1 MIDQIFVNSILNKLI
16 RYMKTIEIEITDDKA
31 LKLLLDMEEMHLIKV
46 IRNRSPLSALRKQ
59 IKSPMTEQEIDSQL
73 NTLRNEWRRDI

>member
-1 MIDQIFVNSILNKLI
+1 
-16 RYMKTIEIEITDDKA
+16 MKTIEIEITDDKA
-31 LKLLLDMEEMHLIKV
+31 MKLLLDMEEMHLIKV
-46 IRNRSPLSALRKQ
+46 IRNQQPLSTLRKQ

>member
-1 MIDQIFVNSILNKLI
+1 
-16 RYMKTIEIEITDDKA
+16 MKTIEIEITDDKA

>member
-1 MIDQIFVNSILNKLI
+1 
-16 RYMKTIEIEITDDKA
+16 MKTIEIEITDDKA
-31 LKLLLDMEEMHLIKV
+31 MKLLLDMEEMHLIKV
-46 IRNRSPLSALRKQ
+46 IRHQQPLSALRKQ